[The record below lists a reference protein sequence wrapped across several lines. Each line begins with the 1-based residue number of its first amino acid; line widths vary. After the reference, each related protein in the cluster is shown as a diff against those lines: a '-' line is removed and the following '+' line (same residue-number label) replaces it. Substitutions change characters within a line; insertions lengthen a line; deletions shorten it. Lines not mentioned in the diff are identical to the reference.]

1 VATDRWNPFQEMLTL
16 RQAMDRLMEE
26 SYVRP
31 GSAGLPSGGQGAP
44 GAQATRG
51 MQGMQASFPIDVAE
65 TDDAFDIR
73 ATLPGV
79 RPEDVQLTV
88 HNDTLLIRGQSRHDD
103 ERREGREG
111 REGRWLV
118 REHRSQ
124 AFQRAIGLPSAVDPD
139 RADAH
144 FEHGVL
150 RLTVPK
156 PQNARPRQIHVRGQA
171 PGQGQLGQAGQMG
184 QTGQQGQHAELG
196 GQFTVHQGANGST
209 HQSTSAGAAGA
220 AGAADVPG
228 DEPANG
234 AAAKPT
240 KRRTDGAASSG
251 RSSKAD
257 VGSGAR

>member
-1 VATDRWNPFQEMLTL
+1 MATDRWNPFQEMLTL

-31 GSAGLPSGGQGAP
+31 GSAGLPSGGHGAP
-44 GAQATRG
+44 GAQAAQG
-51 MQGMQASFPIDVAE
+51 MQGMQSGFPIDVAE

-79 RPEDVQLTV
+79 RPEDVQITV

-103 ERREGREG
+103 ERREGRG
-111 REGRWLV
+111 QRWLV

-139 RADAH
+139 RGDAH

-150 RLTVPK
+150 RLTLPK
-156 PQNARPRQIHVRGQA
+156 SQNARPRQIHVRGQA

-184 QTGQQGQHAELG
+184 QQGQHANLG

-220 AGAADVPG
+220 ADVPG

-234 AAAKPT
+234 AAAKPI
-240 KRRTDGAASSG
+240 KRRTDGAANSG

-257 VGSGAR
+257 VGSGAH